1 MSKVSLL
8 FFYLFFPLAC
18 RYTPLLYASN
28 RNQLETIPVLLH
40 AGADIEAVRE
50 GWEGWTPLLTAA
62 AKGKLGLVRLLAD
75 HGADVNVQDNQDNRP
90 LDLAVQFG
98 YLEVVQTLVIRGA
111 RRAAIDRNQAGMYL
125 MAVRPS

>member
-1 MSKVSLL
+1 MLL
-8 FFYLFFPLAC
+8 
-18 RYTPLLYASN
+18 
-28 RNQLETIPVLLH
+28 Q